1 MRHLGSVPF
10 AEVLARFR
18 SEHSVDDPHEWNTN
32 SDGEA
37 HLVCAER
44 LTNHWDRVLLG
55 PDEVSRVVLPWHES
69 EGGDLK
75 LVPKTGLTVA
85 EATEVLRAVCD
96 RYPTKSPVCWGKIVR
111 MNAPPSTP
119 LYLSRVVIDM
129 SDYEA
134 LVVSGG
140 GLVHLDG
147 LHRMVSWQLNGV
159 LSSGCAVE
167 AYVAGL

>member
-1 MRHLGSVPF
+1 LAPVEF

-18 SEHSVDDPHEWNTN
+18 SEHSVDDTHEWNSN

-37 HLVCAER
+37 HLLCADR
-44 LTNHWDRVLLG
+44 LTDRWDRVLLG
-55 PDEVSRVVLPWHES
+55 PEEIGRVVLPWHES

-85 EATEVLRAVCD
+85 DATEVLRAVSD
-96 RYPTKSPVCWGKIVR
+96 RYPTESPVCWRKIAR
-111 MNAPPSTP
+111 MNAGPSTP
-119 LYLSRVVIDM
+119 LYLSAVVIDM
-129 SDYEA
+129 SDYEE
-134 LVVSGG
+134 LEVTGD
-140 GLVHLDG
+140 GLIHLDG

-159 LSSGCAVE
+159 LTSGCTVE